1 MVIFKQAR
9 GEHEV
14 TTYTFPAE
22 KLEEAIERIE
32 KANRRA
38 AKSGITEQFTFTTE
52 TFEETYR
59 DENTGLQMTESFV
72 ALTLNVP
79 AVKVEGWTFI
89 ATLAWDAE
97 AGLIT
102 RTAPGQE
109 LTVRPTDCHCDVCKT
124 ERRRNDTYLL
134 RNEKGEEVQVGSGC
148 LQRFLGIFPNLWALN
163 FEATFRDVESEYR
176 GFRGTPRYGVKEIVQ
191 LGLAVIHERGWASR
205 AMAQAKGIRSTSEWV
220 FEVLSSNPWGEEAKR
235 LQTVVLNSYKLFE
248 AEAAQMIETIKS
260 STDES
265 DYITN
270 LRAIVN
276 CETVEPR
283 NVALLVSIYAACKAR
298 KEQAAKQTTTSQH
311 IGAVGQKLTTK
322 AVVKST
328 KLIDGYYGETTL
340 IVFVTAE
347 GNVLK
352 WFASGDKRD
361 DVKVDDEVTVTATV
375 KEHSEFNGV
384 KETLVTR
391 AKIS

>member
-1 MVIFKQAR
+1 M
-9 GEHEV
+9 
-14 TTYTFPAE
+14 TTFHFNAE
-22 KLEEAIERIE
+22 KLDEAVERIN
-32 KANRRA
+32 KANARA
-38 AKSGITEQFTFTTE
+38 AKAGIVERFTFTIE
-52 TFEETYR
+52 QYEERYR
-59 DENTGLQMTESFV
+59 DEETGLQMVEQRV
-72 ALTLNVP
+72 ELTLNVP
-79 AVKVEGWTFI
+79 SVKVEGWTFV

-102 RTAPGQE
+102 RAAPGQE

-124 ERRRNDTYLL
+124 ERRRSDTYLL
-134 RNEKGEEVQVGSGC
+134 RNEQGEEVQVGSGC
-148 LQRFLGIFPNLWALN
+148 LQRFLGIYPALWMLD
-163 FEATFRDVESEYR
+163 FDRSIRDFESENR

-205 AMAQAKGIRSTSEWV
+205 GMAQANSIRSTSEWV

-235 LQTVVLNSYKLFE
+235 LQTKVLSTYKQYE
-248 AEAAQMIETIKS
+248 AEAEQMIATIQA
-260 STDES
+260 STDSS

-276 CETVEPR
+276 CESVEPR

-298 KEQAAKQTTTSQH
+298 KEQEAKQSAALVSNFM
-311 IGAVGQKLTTK
+311 GAVGQKLTSK

-328 KLIDGYYGETTL
+328 KLIEGYYGETTL
-340 IVFVTAE
+340 IVFVTPE

-352 WFASGDKRD
+352 WFASGDKTED
-361 DVKVDDEVTVTATV
+361 IAEGADVTVVGTV

-384 KETLVTR
+384 KETMITR
-391 AKIS
+391 AKVS